1 MQTEKRNVLVLATCQ
16 TLLLINNSTV
26 LAVNALAGR
35 HLAELRG
42 FGDAFATVPVTAW
55 IIGTALAT
63 VPAAQLMRRYGRRFG
78 FTTGALLGVAGAL
91 MASAALY
98 LQSFALLSAGTL
110 VFGTYNGFAQQYR
123 FAAADAAPLD
133 RRAKAISYVLAGGL
147 LGGLIGPQLSN
158 VTVDLFATEYLG
170 AYLVLVVFLVA
181 AASLLQLLSIP
192 LPSTLRSEEPARPLR
207 HIARQP
213 AFIVAVLG
221 GALGYAVMNL
231 LMVATPLAMT
241 GAAGHAY
248 HTAAG
253 VISAHVVA
261 MYAPS
266 FFTGTLIR
274 RFGPLAVM
282 FMGAVLQSGTVLIA
296 LSGVS
301 VTHFVFALVLL
312 GVGWNFLYIGATT
325 LLTECYT
332 PSEGA
337 KVQGTNEL
345 LISSLMVV
353 TSFSSGFLLAMEGWN
368 LLNYVS
374 SLLIAIVAV
383 AIVWLM
389 LRQRAQAPV
398 PI

>member
-1 MQTEKRNVLVLATCQ
+1 MQTERRNVLVLAACQ

-42 FGDAFATVPVTAW
+42 LGDAFATVPVTAW

-63 VPAAQLMRRYGRRFG
+63 VPAAQLMRRCGRRFG
-78 FTTGALLGVAGAL
+78 FTTGALLGIAGAL
-91 MASAALY
+91 TASAALY
-98 LQSFALLSAGTL
+98 LQSFALLCAGTL

-170 AYLVLVVFLVA
+170 AYLVLVVFLIA
-181 AASLLQLLSIP
+181 AALLLQLLSIP
-192 LPSTLRSEEPARPLR
+192 LPSTIHREEPARPLSQ
-207 HIARQP
+207 IARQP
-213 AFIVAVLG
+213 TFIVALLG

-248 HTAAG
+248 HAAAG

-274 RFGPLAVM
+274 RFGALSVM
-282 FMGAVLQSGTVLIA
+282 FTGAVLQSGTVLIA
-296 LSGVS
+296 LSGVT
-301 VTHFVFALVLL
+301 VPHFAFALVLL
-312 GVGWNFLYIGATT
+312 GIGWNFLYIGATT

-332 PSEGA
+332 PPEGA
-337 KVQGTNEL
+337 KVQGTNEFV
-345 LISSLMVV
+345 ISSLMVV
-353 TSFSSGFLLAMEGWN
+353 TSFSSGFLLANEGWN

-374 SLLIAIVAV
+374 SLLIAIVAA

-389 LRQRAQAPV
+389 LRQRGRAPV

>member
-282 FMGAVLQSGTVLIA
+282 FTGAVLQSGTVLIA